1 MLTPT
6 TQVATQPQH
15 ARTTQQDLG
24 KKDIF
29 LKLLVA
35 QMSNQD
41 PLKPQDPTKMASQLA
56 QFNMVE
62 QQIKTNK
69 LLGELAKAGGAS
81 QSGGT
86 GQAAASYLG
95 HAVTVTSDRLHYAGG
110 AATFQAVLDAPATQL
125 SVSIVD
131 GAGNTVRTMQISNP
145 SQGANA
151 ISWDGL
157 TSAGAAAPQGDY
169 RIVLSATDLQGKA
182 VKTIVQQSGQVTAVR
197 FTDSGTQLV
206 VNGIAVSPDAIR
218 EIRL

>member
-6 TQVATQPQH
+6 APVAQKQQH
-15 ARTTQQDLG
+15 RTTQQDLG

-62 QQIKTNK
+62 QQLKTNK
-69 LLGELAKAGGAS
+69 LLGELVKTGGAASPNHPS
-81 QSGGT
+81 QAS
-86 GQAAASYLG
+86 ASYLG
-95 HAVTVTSDRLHYAGG
+95 HTVTVNSDRLHLTTPP
-110 AATFQAVLDAPATQL
+110 ATFQAVLDAPATQL

-131 GAGNTVRTMQISNP
+131 ASGNTVRTMQIMNP

-151 ISWDGL
+151 ITWDGL
-157 TSAGAAAPQGDY
+157 TSTGAKAPQGDY
-169 RIVLSATDLQGKA
+169 RIVLSASDLQGKTVHA
-182 VKTIVQQSGQVTAVR
+182 SALQSGQVTAVR

>member
-6 TQVATQPQH
+6 APVASRQPQ
-15 ARTTQQDLG
+15 RTTQQDLG

-69 LLGELAKAGGAS
+69 LLGELAKAGSATPS
-81 QSGGT
+81 NQ
-86 GQAAASYLG
+86 GQTSASYLG
-95 HAVTVTSDRLHYAGG
+95 HTVTVNSDRLHLAN
-110 AATFQAVLDAPATQL
+110 APATFQAVLDAPATQL

-131 GAGNTVRTMQISNP
+131 ASGNTVHTMQIMNP
-145 SQGANA
+145 NQGANA
-151 ISWDGL
+151 ITWDGL
-157 TSAGAAAPQGDY
+157 TSTGAKAPQGDY
-169 RIVLSATDLQGKA
+169 RIVLSATDLQGKTVHA
-182 VKTIVQQSGQVTAVR
+182 TAQQSGQVTAVR

>member
-6 TQVATQPQH
+6 APVASRQPQ
-15 ARTTQQDLG
+15 RTTQQDLG

-69 LLGELAKAGGAS
+69 LLGELAKAGSATPS
-81 QSGGT
+81 NQ
-86 GQAAASYLG
+86 GQTSASYLG
-95 HAVTVTSDRLHYAGG
+95 HTVTVNSDRLHLAG
-110 AATFQAVLDAPATQL
+110 APATFQAVLDAPATQL
-125 SVSIVD
+125 SISIVD
-131 GAGNTVRTMQISNP
+131 ASGNTVRTMQIMNP
-145 SQGANA
+145 NQGANA
-151 ISWDGL
+151 ITWDGL
-157 TSAGAAAPQGDY
+157 TSTGAKAPQGDY
-169 RIVLSATDLQGKA
+169 RIVLSATDLQGKTVHA
-182 VKTIVQQSGQVTAVR
+182 TARQSGQVTAVR

-206 VNGIAVSPDAIR
+206 VNGITVSPDAIR

>member
-6 TQVATQPQH
+6 ATAAPKQPQ
-15 ARTTQQDLG
+15 RTTQNDLG

-69 LLGELAKAGGAS
+69 LLAELAKSGGAGG
-81 QSGGT
+81 SGGT
-86 GQAAASYLG
+86 PATAAASYLG
-95 HAVTVTSDRLHYAGG
+95 HAVTVDADQLHYAG
-110 AATFQAVLDAPATQL
+110 APARFQAVLDAPATQL

-131 GAGNTVRTMQISNP
+131 ASGNTVRTMQVLNP
-145 SQGANA
+145 AGGVND
-151 ISWDGL
+151 ITWDGL
-157 TSAGAAAPQGDY
+157 TSAGTPAPQGDY
-169 RIVLSATDLQGKA
+169 RVVLSATDLSGQPVNVTA
-182 VKTIVQQSGQVTAVR
+182 RQNGQVTAVR
-197 FTDSGTQLV
+197 LTDSGTQLV
-206 VNGIAVSPDAIR
+206 VNGIAVSPEAIR